1 MSSVLVDAGAAIVT
15 AGADL
20 SRAGLSPG
28 TTGNVSVRVGEH
40 VVCTPTGADLG
51 ALDPSNLSVIAAD
64 GSHVSGPRATK
75 ETFMHLAMYAADPG
89 VGAIVHT
96 HATRATAVSC
106 LAGLDP
112 VDAIVPLTPYLT
124 MKAGPIAVV
133 DYRAPGDRD
142 IAPLIADASRAGHRG
157 ILLANHGTLV
167 GGATVGDAVTAT
179 IELEQAAAIMLLT
192 AGREVR
198 RLTDDEVADLRDRY
212 PYRQTG

>member
-1 MSSVLVDAGAAIVT
+1 MSPELVGAGAAVVS

-20 SRAGLSPG
+20 ARAGLSPG

-51 ALDPSNLSVIAAD
+51 ALDPDHLSVIATD

-75 ETFMHLAMYAADPG
+75 ETFMHLAMYEADPG

-112 VDAIVPLTPYLT
+112 TNAIVPLTPYLT

-142 IAPLIADASRAGHRG
+142 IAPLIADATRAGHRG
-157 ILLANHGTLV
+157 MLLANHGTLV
-167 GGATVGDAVTAT
+167 GGATIGDAVTAT

-192 AGREVR
+192 DGRDVR
-198 RLTDDEVADLRDRY
+198 RLTDGEVATLRERH
-212 PYRQTG
+212 PYRLTV